1 MSRWPRKGF
10 LLEESDAINL
20 APLEGSKYACS
31 SEPFSAV
38 VLHSFTGEAKEF
50 LIKGLGVIYACCI
63 SFEFDLSVA
72 TGLAWSLNS
81 YCFIILGI
89 DVMLLFP
96 SVDEFGDVR
105 PLMLIDLQI
114 VVLTIKLPDTDFVLV
129 MDRAARKNTP
139 DFVLIRPLSSVS
151 IV

>member
-1 MSRWPRKGF
+1 M
-10 LLEESDAINL
+10 LEESDAINL
-20 APLEGSKYACS
+20 APLEGSKYAYN

-38 VLHSFTGEAKEF
+38 VLHSFTGDANEF
-50 LIKGLGVIYACCI
+50 LIRGLGVIYACCI
-63 SFEFDLSVA
+63 NFEFDFSVA
-72 TGLAWSLNS
+72 TGLAYSLKS
-81 YCFIILGI
+81 YGLIMWGI
-89 DVMLLFP
+89 EVMLLLP

-105 PLMLIDLQI
+105 PLMLIDLQM

-129 MDRAARKNTP
+129 MDRAARKKTP